1 MDVFEEKWNILEP
14 AGALALTGAEAYC
27 KHYELQGENI
37 VVITS
42 GANMNF
48 DKLRVVTK
56 LANIG
61 HKQEV
66 ALATVM
72 AEELGSFKQFY
83 ELVGQM
89 NVTKFKYRCNSNE
102 KAVVLYNVGVH
113 TASELR
119 AIQERMESSQ
129 LKTYNLIESKVK
141 LYEVHQK
148 PPPAAEQ
155 VRRFPGEVVAR
166 ERTKDFERSCCK
178 RMKEPENE

>member
-1 MDVFEEKWNILEP
+1 MDVFEEKRNILEP

-27 KHYELQGENI
+27 KHYGLQGKNI

-48 DKLRVVTK
+48 DKLRVVTIFD
-56 LANIG
+56 NIG
-61 HKQEV
+61 CKQEV
-66 ALATVM
+66 VLATVM

-129 LKTYNLIESKVK
+129 LKTYNLTKIKVK
-141 LYEVHQK
+141 LYEV
-148 PPPAAEQ
+148 
-155 VRRFPGEVVAR
+155 
-166 ERTKDFERSCCK
+166 
-178 RMKEPENE
+178 

>member
-1 MDVFEEKWNILEP
+1 MVIVPTPKPLFYNFVPHCPEALRYAKDVFEEKWNILEP

-102 KAVVLYNVGVH
+102 KAVVLY
-113 TASELR
+113 
-119 AIQERMESSQ
+119 
-129 LKTYNLIESKVK
+129 K
-141 LYEVHQK
+141 
-148 PPPAAEQ
+148 
-155 VRRFPGEVVAR
+155 
-166 ERTKDFERSCCK
+166 
-178 RMKEPENE
+178 

>member
-14 AGALALTGAEAYC
+14 AGALALTGAKAYC

-141 LYEVHQK
+141 LYEV
-148 PPPAAEQ
+148 
-155 VRRFPGEVVAR
+155 
-166 ERTKDFERSCCK
+166 
-178 RMKEPENE
+178 